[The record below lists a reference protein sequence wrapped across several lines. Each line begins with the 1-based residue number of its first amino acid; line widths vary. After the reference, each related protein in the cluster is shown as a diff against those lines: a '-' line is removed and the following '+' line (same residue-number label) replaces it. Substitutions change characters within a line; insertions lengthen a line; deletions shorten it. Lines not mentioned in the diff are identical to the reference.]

1 MAWKNKLN
9 NHIAV
14 AETVLD
20 SMTRGIQLP
29 RFLELSVQLI
39 ESSKDVAAEL
49 SLVDWKTFEGEDR
62 EIVECLT
69 YRWSVDALD
78 VSILLRDAYLRS
90 SKNYIL
96 FLSKGGS
103 SEDPLDVNPEIIN
116 TCHQAISQNLQLVNE
131 ILAHESGPNQEW
143 LHQLSPVPVILD
155 QKTELLSQFSSISD
169 SHQKLIKVVPRLN
182 RYREYLMDYSNDR
195 LIQLRSLQSN
205 VESALEVIEKI
216 PGEVKRDDVVSAS
229 KSLQSISESIENAK
243 ITAEVFEHFHCGY
256 SNLKVPIHA
265 DGGELSYK
273 EFSIDKKVESWTEN
287 QLFPKLYD
295 ADLDINSLYD
305 STLIHL
311 FNTRNKLENLALNE
325 QENYDIEREQ
335 LNGKLLDQKDTITE
349 YSSHLDAEVSLV
361 NSMVSEELL
370 AEKIYDMNSMFLPEL
385 NFTNITKIANQRLWY
400 QSNVWGNWKN
410 RLGKLISDRKI
421 PFITSMQQDPYDFIE
436 SRIIE
441 DHDLD
446 SNSLFLKKGYLG
458 RSFYIQR
465 KEEQVTITRA
475 IKRWQN
481 GYQGSVLM
489 VGRRG
494 SGKSSLMEF
503 LPQIVDQFP
512 VVQMSIHSIMK
523 VNGRKHQVSHKI
535 QDSINF
541 LSANSINK
549 PIIVCIDD
557 LEKWQ
562 YGSQTMYETIKEV
575 TDGISRCG
583 KRLFFV
589 ISTNH
594 FMHNYINRWF
604 DFNSRFAETLNMDGM
619 HSQSIV
625 DALVLRHNASLKNL
639 ELEENVN
646 IAKRAA
652 KIVANSRNNIG
663 SSMLAWER
671 YLEHGVKM
679 GMPSLSF
686 SKLVNSHHLIL
697 RIILTHGNLKE
708 NSLRK
713 ALTNSDNNFLSEQ
726 VRKLIGYKIVE
737 RTFDGYLRVNPF
749 IIDEVEYVLL
759 RKTN

>member
-1 MAWKNKLN
+1 MAWKSKLI
-9 NHIAV
+9 NHITL
-14 AETVLD
+14 AETILA
-20 SMTRGIQLP
+20 SMVKGIQLP
-29 RFLELSVQLI
+29 RLLEYSVQLV
-39 ESSKDVAAEL
+39 ESSKDVATEL

-78 VSILLRDAYLRS
+78 VSILLRDACLRS

-103 SEDPLDVNPEIIN
+103 NEDPLDVNPEIIS

-131 ILAHESGPNQEW
+131 ILAHKSGPNPEW
-143 LHQLSPVPVILD
+143 FHQLSPVPVILD
-155 QKTELLSQFSSISD
+155 QKKELLSQFSSISD
-169 SHQKLIKVVPRLN
+169 SHDKLIKVVPRLN

-195 LIQLRSLQSN
+195 LLQLRSLQSN
-205 VESALEVIEKI
+205 VQSAHEVIEKL
-216 PGEVKRDDVVSAS
+216 PLEVRRDDVVAAS
-229 KSLQSISESIENAK
+229 KSLQSISESIENEK

-325 QENYDIEREQ
+325 QESYDIDREQ
-335 LNGKLLDQKDTITE
+335 LQGKLLEQKDTIEE

-361 NSMVSEELL
+361 NSMVSEQLL

-400 QSNVWGNWKN
+400 QTNVWGNWKT
-410 RLGKLISDRKI
+410 RLEKLISNREI
-421 PFITSMQQDPYDFIE
+421 PFIKSMQQDSYDFIE

-465 KEEQVTITRA
+465 KGEQATITKA
-475 IKRWQN
+475 IERWQN

-503 LPQIVDQFP
+503 LPQIVDQLP

-549 PIIVCIDD
+549 PIVVCIDD

-562 YGSQTMYETIKEV
+562 NESQTMYETIKEL

-604 DFNSRFAETLNMDGM
+604 DFNSRFSEIVNMDGM
-619 HSQSIV
+619 YSQSIV

-639 ELEENVN
+639 EIEENVN

-652 KIVANSRNNIG
+652 RIVANSRNNIG

-671 YLEHGVKM
+671 YLEHGAKM

-708 NSLRK
+708 NTLRK
-713 ALTNSDNNFLSEQ
+713 ALTNADNNFLSEQ
-726 VRKLIGYKIVE
+726 VRKLIGFKIVE